1 LTAACYLE
9 YREDRE
15 TDTATVG
22 NDAALARETAMP
34 VPEKPIKRMT
44 LRELLSDAEKRAR
57 QLAEHLQSAWLAR
70 AVDVREL
77 SRTVRRRSHF
87 PTVNALHN
95 SVQKLLELSRETE
108 GQIDYLVQELEAIRE
123 HARREQSQR
132 V

>member
-1 LTAACYLE
+1 
-9 YREDRE
+9 
-15 TDTATVG
+15 
-22 NDAALARETAMP
+22 MP
-34 VPEKPIKRMT
+34 APEKPIKRLT
-44 LRELLSDAEKRAR
+44 LRELLTDAEKRAR

-87 PTVNALHN
+87 PTVTALNN

-123 HARREQSQR
+123 HARREKSQR

>member
-15 TDTATVG
+15 KYTATVG
-22 NDAALARETAMP
+22 NDAAPAWETAMP
-34 VPEKPIKRMT
+34 APEKPIKRMT

-123 HARREQSQR
+123 HARRERNQR